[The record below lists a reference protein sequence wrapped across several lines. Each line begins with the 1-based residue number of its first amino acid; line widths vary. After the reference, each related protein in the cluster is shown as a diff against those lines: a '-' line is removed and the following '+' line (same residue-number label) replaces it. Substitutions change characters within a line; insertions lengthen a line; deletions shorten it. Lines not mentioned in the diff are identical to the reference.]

1 MGIPEYR
8 IIFSNFLMIFASID
22 RLQLYIFHQRNYS
35 TNVLA
40 FIQKINEVKENE
52 DELSLNILEY
62 FGINVA

>member
-1 MGIPEYR
+1 MGIPGYR